1 MSRVIKL
8 GMVFDDESTA
18 PDFGSIWQN
27 ATGEYI
33 LLADDIPKLNSTL
46 TRSHCAP
53 LLANGSFFNVLSGAL
68 AFVADW
74 KTEKSA
80 KVYMYEMTSDAWY
93 EAVENE

>member
-1 MSRVIKL
+1 MNKVILL
-8 GMVFDDESTA
+8 GMVFNETDA
-18 PDFGSIWQN
+18 PDFGSIRQSES
-27 ATGEYI
+27 GEYI

-46 TRSHCAP
+46 TRSHCAS
-53 LLANGSFFNVLSGAL
+53 LLANGSLFNVPSGAL

-74 KTEKSA
+74 KTEESA